1 MIADLLSIKIAL
13 LVVVG
18 FATYLA
24 SLTPWVAARYLASRR
39 ALDLISLGSSLSS
52 GIVFGTLLCHML
64 PGSTESFSKY
74 LSSIFKDEADSKIV
88 EFPFAGVICGIV
100 FTFLVSIDALIVR
113 KGLDGNDLSGAGDG
127 EEDHNHSGHGHDHI
141 TTSLR
146 KFAAAAE
153 ESDHLLKKKVSLGQM
168 SPTRAVTSPRA
179 ISIKND
185 DDTSSSTMP
194 VLPIDHGNIL
204 SNQPIVITPEEKRR
218 LVMRAW
224 VFFFALSLHG
234 VFDGLSVASETD
246 PTAFTSILFA
256 VVSHKLF
263 DGLALGV
270 ALYPA
275 PLSDRQRH
283 ILLFLS
289 ALSTPIGIALGIG
302 ATQLASSDNLS
313 LVDAIALSLASGS
326 FCYISLM
333 ELLPSSLSD
342 GRRVPEKLSLFF
354 FGFTVMSAIA
364 YFV

>member
-39 ALDLISLGSSLSS
+39 ALDLISLGSALSS

-74 LSSIFKDEADSKIV
+74 LSNIFKDEADSKIV

-113 KGLDGNDLSGAGDG
+113 KGLDGNDLSGGDE
-127 EEDHNHSGHGHDHI
+127 EEDHSHSGHGHDHI

-168 SPTRAVTSPRA
+168 SPTRAGSSVISPRA
-179 ISIKND
+179 NDSTTITGGSSVSVEQDTISA
-185 DDTSSSTMP
+185 
-194 VLPIDHGNIL
+194 
-204 SNQPIVITPEEKRR
+204 QPGTITPEEKRR

-275 PLSDRQRH
+275 PLPERQRH

-313 LVDAIALSLASGS
+313 LVDALALSLASGS

-342 GRRVPEKLSLFF
+342 GRRIPEKLSLFF

-364 YFV
+364 YYV